1 MVRAC
6 FLIILFFCACS
17 QPDRVQEK
25 KDVAVLANSIVPKPN
40 EIKINANQNFQFD
53 QNTGIVADAEL
64 NALVGVVQEYLVP
77 LIGHQLEKSSSEDNA
92 LIIVL
97 DDQFSEEQY
106 SVVVD
111 NTQILIKGGSP
122 KGVLHGFQTIRQL
135 LITQTQPFVVPG
147 MAINDQPRF
156 PWRGFQLDCSRHFM
170 EKDFVKRY
178 IDLLALYKM
187 NVFHWHLTEDQG
199 WRIEIK
205 KYPKLTSVGAWRD
218 DGMGGKYGG
227 FYTQEDIKEVVQ
239 YATERGI
246 TVVPEIEMPG
256 HSVAALAAYP
266 ELSCTGGPF
275 EVETDWGV
283 FKDIYCAGNED
294 AFKFL
299 EDVLT
304 EVMALFPS
312 KYIHIG
318 GDEAPKFRWEAC
330 DKCQQRIK
338 DEGLHDEHELQSYF
352 IKRIEKFL
360 NANGRQII
368 GWDEILEGGLA
379 PGATVQSW
387 RGFEGAVAAVK
398 SGHKAIVSPTSH
410 AYFDYSVDDISL
422 EKVYS
427 FEPVPEDLT
436 VEEASLI
443 MGGECN
449 MWTERAPQHLV
460 DSKVFP
466 RILAMSE
473 VLWSDTTGRNYK
485 EFNDRVQKQYSIL
498 NELGVTYGFEKP
510 PVEVSSEVKEGKLFA
525 KLSSYDPNMEL
536 FYAMDG
542 GARIKYESPAE
553 IKQPATLDVTFMKNN
568 IFYSDTVKQY
578 FVPHKAVGLPIQ
590 LNANYSPNYTA
601 GGNMALLDGKRG
613 TSNFKDGN
621 WQGYS
626 GTDVEVIVDFGEV
639 VAINSIQVGFFQHN
653 RSWIFFP
660 EEVEFL
666 LSEDGKD
673 FKSAGIVANK
683 IDAKEKG
690 QLIQNFEISTEELKV
705 SYLKMKATSIGKCP
719 EWHEAAGND
728 SWLFVDELIVN

>member
-17 QPDRVQEK
+17 QPDRIQAK

-40 EIKINANQNFQFD
+40 EIKVNADQNFQFD

-64 NALVGVVQEYLVP
+64 NALVGVVQEYLVQ
-77 LIGHQLEKSSSEDNA
+77 LTGHQLEKSSSEDNA
-92 LIIVL
+92 LILVL
-97 DDQFSEEQY
+97 DDQFTEEQY

-122 KGVLHGFQTIRQL
+122 KGILHGFQTIRQL
-135 LITQTQPFVVPG
+135 LITQTQPFVVPA

-199 WRIEIK
+199 WRIEVK

-218 DGMGGKYGG
+218 DGKGGKYGG

-266 ELSCTGGPF
+266 ELSYTGGPF

-294 AFKFL
+294 TFTFL

-330 DKCQQRIK
+330 EKCQKRIK

-436 VEEASLI
+436 EEEASLI

-473 VLWSDTTGRNYK
+473 VLWSDTTGRNYN
-485 EFNDRVQKQYSIL
+485 EFNDSVQKQYSIL

-510 PVEVSSEVKEGKLFA
+510 PVELSSEVKSGKLFA
-525 KLSSYDPNMEL
+525 KLSSYDPKMEL

-542 GARIKYESPAE
+542 GAGIKYENPVE
-553 IKQPATLDVTFMKNN
+553 IKEPATLDVTFKKNN
-568 IFYSDTVKQY
+568 IFYADTVKQY

-601 GGNMALLDGKRG
+601 GGDMALLDGRRG

-690 QLIQNFEISTEELKV
+690 QLIQNFEISTEELKGR
-705 SYLKMKATSIGKCP
+705 YLKMKARSIGKCP